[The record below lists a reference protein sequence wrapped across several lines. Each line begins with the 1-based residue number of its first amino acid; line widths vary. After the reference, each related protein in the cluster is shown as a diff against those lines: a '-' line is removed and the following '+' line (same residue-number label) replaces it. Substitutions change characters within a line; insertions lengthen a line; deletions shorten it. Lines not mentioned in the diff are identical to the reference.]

1 MRDPTSRISSSAKFF
16 IISIHRSLAG
26 PDPFFIFVC
35 DSRLLFQSTGPLRD
49 PTLFMLLTG
58 IRRGISI
65 HRSLA
70 GPDIGILRK
79 LDECSISIHRS
90 LAGPDP
96 VRDFRTAG
104 ARISI
109 HRSLAGP
116 DARRN
121 TPGTICSTFQS
132 TGPLRDPTG
141 DDETIQ
147 SYQPISI
154 HRSLAGPDR
163 ISIRQAHV
171 GLYFNPQVPCGTRRS
186 VLCWKLISSSHFN
199 PQVPCGTRQTSE
211 ESAEEPAKISIHR
224 SLAGPDG
231 RKDGESVSRIYFN
244 PQVPCGTRRVRFR
257 DCLF

>member
-171 GLYFNPQVPCGTRRS
+171 GLYFNPQVPCGTRHEQHQRDKEEEKFQS
-186 VLCWKLISSSHFN
+186 TGPLRD
-199 PQVPCGTRQTSE
+199 PTQVP
-211 ESAEEPAKISIHR
+211 AERRALSDISIHR
-224 SLAGPDG
+224 SLAGPDEMAEG
-231 RKDGESVSRIYFN
+231 FTFDYRISIHRSLAGPDDGEGVSR
-244 PQVPCGTRRVRFR
+244 V
-257 DCLF
+257 